1 MSMEVDLIVR
11 RKNRKV
17 VTVTPNTTMVD
28 AAKVLSENRI
38 GLLMVVGDEGKF
50 VGVLSER
57 DIVKAVAG
65 GADLIHGM
73 TVDEIA
79 VKKVVACRP
88 QTTVSDVFRTMSTR
102 GFRHMPVIHEGKVVG
117 VVSLT
122 DVLLS
127 MAQEPGAYQEAMQEA
142 AT

>member
-1 MSMEVDLIVR
+1 MEVDLIVR

-17 VTVTPNTTMVD
+17 ITVTPTSTMID
-28 AAKVLSENRI
+28 AAKVLTENRI

-73 TVDEIA
+73 TVDEVA
-79 VKKVVACRP
+79 RKKVVACRP
-88 QTTVSDVFRTMSTR
+88 QTTVADVFRTMSTR

-127 MAQEPGAYQEAMQEA
+127 MAQEPGAYEEAMQEA

>member
-1 MSMEVDLIVR
+1 MEVDLIVR

-17 VTVTPNTTMVD
+17 ITVSPSTTMVD
-28 AAKVLSENRI
+28 AARTLAENRI
-38 GLLMVVGDEGKF
+38 GLLMVVGEGGKF
-50 VGVLSER
+50 IGVLSER
-57 DIVKAVAG
+57 DIVKAIG
-65 GADLIHGM
+65 GGTDLIHGM

-88 QTTVSDVFRTMSTR
+88 QTTVADVFRTMSTR
-102 GFRHMPVIHEGKVVG
+102 GFRHVPVIHKGKVVG

-127 MAQEPGAYQEAMQEA
+127 MAQEPGAYEA
-142 AT
+142 AMEDAEA

>member
-1 MSMEVDLIVR
+1 MEVDLIVR

-17 VTVTPNTTMVD
+17 VTVTPSTTMVE
-28 AAKVLSENRI
+28 AAKVLAENRI
-38 GLLMVVGDEGKF
+38 GLLMVVGEEVKF

-88 QTTVSDVFRTMSTR
+88 QTTVADVFRTMSTR

-127 MAQEPGAYQEAMQEA
+127 MAQEPGAYQEEMQEA

>member
-1 MSMEVDLIVR
+1 MEVDQIVR

-17 VTVTPNTTMVD
+17 ITVTPTATVVD
-28 AAKVLSENRI
+28 AAKSLTDNRI

-57 DIVKAVAG
+57 DIVKAVAQ

-73 TVDEIA
+73 AVEEIA

-88 QTTVSDVFRTMSTR
+88 QTSVSDVFRTMSTR

-127 MAQEPGAYQEAMQEA
+127 LAQVPGAYEEAVQE
-142 AT
+142 TTT

>member
-1 MSMEVDLIVR
+1 MEVDLIVR

-17 VTVTPNTTMVD
+17 ITVTPGTTVVD
-28 AAKVLSENRI
+28 AARTLSENRI
-38 GLLMVVGDEGKF
+38 GLLMVVGESGKF

-65 GADLIHGM
+65 GSDLIHGM

-79 VKKVVACRP
+79 IKKVVACRP
-88 QTTVSDVFRTMSTR
+88 QTTVVDVFRTMSTR

-117 VVSLT
+117 VISLT

-127 MAQEPGAYQEAMQEA
+127 MAQEPGAYERAMEDAEA
-142 AT
+142 

>member
-1 MSMEVDLIVR
+1 MEVDLIVR

-17 VTVTPNTTMVD
+17 VTVTPSTTMVE
-28 AAKVLSENRI
+28 AAKVLAENRI
-38 GLLMVVGDEGKF
+38 GLLMVVGEEGKF

-79 VKKVVACRP
+79 VKKVVACLP
-88 QTTVSDVFRTMSTR
+88 QTTVADVFRTMSTW

>member
-1 MSMEVDLIVR
+1 MEVDLIVR

-17 VTVTPNTTMVD
+17 ITVTPGTTVVD
-28 AAKVLSENRI
+28 AARTLSENRI
-38 GLLMVVGDEGKF
+38 GLLMVVGESGKF

-57 DIVKAVAG
+57 DIVKAIAG
-65 GADLIHGM
+65 GSDLIHGM

-88 QTTVSDVFRTMSTR
+88 QTTVVDVFRTMSTR

-117 VVSLT
+117 VISLT

-127 MAQEPGAYQEAMQEA
+127 MAQEPGAYERAMENAEA
-142 AT
+142 

>member
-1 MSMEVDLIVR
+1 MEVDLIVL

-17 VTVTPNTTMVD
+17 VTVTPSTTMVE
-28 AAKVLSENRI
+28 AAKVLAENRI
-38 GLLMVVGDEGKF
+38 GLLMVVGEEGKF

-88 QTTVSDVFRTMSTR
+88 QTTVADVFRTMSTR

-127 MAQEPGAYQEAMQEA
+127 MAQDPGAYQEAMQEA

>member
-1 MSMEVDLIVR
+1 MEVDQIVR

-17 VTVTPNTTMVD
+17 VTVTPTSTVVD
-28 AAKVLSENRI
+28 AAKSLTDNRI

-57 DIVKAVAG
+57 DIVKAVAQ

-73 TVDEIA
+73 AVEEIA

-88 QTTVSDVFRTMSTR
+88 QTTVADVSRTMSTR
-102 GFRHMPVIHEGKVVG
+102 GFRHMPVIHDGKVVG

-122 DVLLS
+122 DVLFA
-127 MAQEPGAYQEAMQEA
+127 MAQAPGAYQEAVQE
-142 AT
+142 TTT

>member
-1 MSMEVDLIVR
+1 MEVDAIVR

-17 VTVTPNTTMVD
+17 ITVSPTTSMVD
-28 AAKVLSENRI
+28 AARTLSENRV
-38 GLLMVVGDEGKF
+38 GLLMVVGESGKF

-57 DIVKAVAG
+57 DIVKAIAG

-73 TVDEIA
+73 AVDEIA

-88 QTTVSDVFRTMSTR
+88 QTSVGDVFRTMTTR

-117 VVSLT
+117 VVSMT

-127 MAQEPGAYQEAMQEA
+127 MAQEPGAYESAMEDAQ
-142 AT
+142 T

>member
-1 MSMEVDLIVR
+1 MDVDQIVR

-17 VTVTPNTTMVD
+17 ITVVPSTTMVD
-28 AAKVLSENRI
+28 AARTLSENRI
-38 GLLMVVGDEGKF
+38 GLLMVVSGEGKF
-50 VGVLSER
+50 IGVLSER

-65 GADLIHGM
+65 GTDLIHGM

-88 QTTVSDVFRTMSTR
+88 QTSVADVFRTMSTR

-117 VVSLT
+117 VISLT

-127 MAQEPGAYQEAMQEA
+127 MAQDPDQFEGEMEEAE
-142 AT
+142 T

>member
-1 MSMEVDLIVR
+1 MEVDQIVR

-17 VTVTPNTTMVD
+17 VTVTPTSTVVD
-28 AAKVLSENRI
+28 AAKSLTDNRI
-38 GLLMVVGDEGKF
+38 GLLMVVGDGGKF

-57 DIVKAVAG
+57 DIVKAVAQ

-73 TVDEIA
+73 AVEEIA

-88 QTTVSDVFRTMSTR
+88 QTTVADVFRTMSTR
-102 GFRHMPVIHEGKVVG
+102 GFRHMPVIHDGKVVG

-122 DVLLS
+122 DVLFA
-127 MAQEPGAYQEAMQEA
+127 MVQAPGAYQEAVQE
-142 AT
+142 TTT

>member
-1 MSMEVDLIVR
+1 MEVDQIVR

-17 VTVTPNTTMVD
+17 ITVKPTSTVVD
-28 AAKVLSENRI
+28 AAKVLTENRI

-57 DIVKAVAG
+57 DIVKAVAQ

-73 TVDEIA
+73 AVEEIA

-88 QTTVSDVFRTMSTR
+88 QTTAADVFRTMSTR

-122 DVLLS
+122 DVLLAL
-127 MAQEPGAYQEAMQEA
+127 AQVPGAYEEAVQEA
-142 AT
+142 TT

>member
-1 MSMEVDLIVR
+1 MEVDLIVR

-17 VTVTPNTTMVD
+17 ITVTPGTTVVD
-28 AAKVLSENRI
+28 AARTLSENRI
-38 GLLMVVGDEGKF
+38 GLLMVVGESGKF

-65 GADLIHGM
+65 GSDLIHGM

-79 VKKVVACRP
+79 IKKVVACRP
-88 QTTVSDVFRTMSTR
+88 QTTVVDVFRTMSTR

-117 VVSLT
+117 VISLT
-122 DVLLS
+122 EVLLS
-127 MAQEPGAYQEAMQEA
+127 MAQEPGAYERAMEDAEA
-142 AT
+142 